1 MRHKLAA
8 ANYKTSM
15 QSDSI
20 GSREKR
26 LERLV
31 YLLAFL
37 VFLLAGMLYIEKYQP
52 DFWKLGQSQETFVEN
67 AKERLDSISKQLQVR
82 MIQIKRLGGRVNE
95 LEKARLQILGDQ
107 KELAEHPEMG
117 PEEFQKKLAYYLRL
131 LGLKDQEIKKLRREN
146 VFLLAR
152 NDSLSR
158 EAKLLQDGLSN
169 VQKAL
174 RDSSATFGIEKRELN
189 ERSRVLEVRNQELAE
204 KVSVAAALRAEGVN
218 VYAISSRGKESGMQG
233 QKAKRIDKI
242 RVIFHLQNNSLATR
256 EIKTIYLRIIEPT
269 GNTLSDYALGSGTV
283 LFKGKELVYTA
294 KQRIFYENNHQS
306 VEFIYP
312 RSTPYRE
319 GKHEIELY
327 AEGFLIGLG
336 TFEVR

>member
-1 MRHKLAA
+1 
-8 ANYKTSM
+8 M

-20 GSREKR
+20 SSREKR

-31 YLLAFL
+31 YLLTVL
-37 VFLLAGMLYIEKYQP
+37 VFLLSGVLYIEKYQP
-52 DFWKLGQSQETFVEN
+52 NFWASEQGQEDFVED
-67 AKERLDSISKQLQVR
+67 AQARLDSISQQLQVR
-82 MIQIKRLGGRVNE
+82 MVQIKRLGGRVNE
-95 LEKARLQILGDQ
+95 LEKARLQIEGDQ

-117 PEEFQKKLAYYLRL
+117 QAAFQKKLAYYLRL

-146 VFLLAR
+146 VVLIAR

-158 EAKLLQDGLSN
+158 EAKLLQDGLTN

-174 RDSSATFGIEKRELN
+174 RDSSATFGIEKKELS
-189 ERSRVLEVRNQELAE
+189 ERSRVLEVRNQELTE
-204 KVSVAAALRAEGVN
+204 KVTVAAALRAEGVN
-218 VYAISSRGKESGMQG
+218 VYAISTRGKETGV

-242 RVIFHLQNNSLATR
+242 RVIFHLQNNPLATR

-283 LFKGKELVYTA
+283 MFKGKELVYTA

-306 VEFIYP
+306 VEFIYA
-312 RSTPYRE
+312 RSTAYRE

-327 AEGFLIGLG
+327 SEGFLIGLG

>member
-1 MRHKLAA
+1 M
-8 ANYKTSM
+8 S
-15 QSDSI
+15 
-20 GSREKR
+20 SREKR

-31 YLLAFL
+31 YLLTVL
-37 VFLLAGMLYIEKYQP
+37 VFLLAGVLYIEKYQP
-52 DFWKLGQSQETFVEN
+52 NFWASEQGQEDFVED
-67 AKERLDSISKQLQVR
+67 AQARLDSISQQLQVR
-82 MIQIKRLGGRVNE
+82 MVQIKRLGGRVNE
-95 LEKARLQILGDQ
+95 LEKARLQIEGDQ

-117 PEEFQKKLAYYLRL
+117 QAAFQKKLAYYLRL

-146 VFLLAR
+146 VVLIAR

-158 EAKLLQDGLSN
+158 EAKLLQDGLTN

-174 RDSSATFGIEKRELN
+174 RDSSATFGIEKKELS
-189 ERSRVLEVRNQELAE
+189 ERSRVLEVRNQELTE
-204 KVSVAAALRAEGVN
+204 KVTVAAALRAEGVN
-218 VYAISSRGKESGMQG
+218 VYAISTRGKETGV

-242 RVIFHLQNNSLATR
+242 RVIFHLQNNPLATR

-283 LFKGKELVYTA
+283 MFKGKELVYTA

-306 VEFIYP
+306 VEFIYA
-312 RSTPYRE
+312 RSTAYRE

-327 AEGFLIGLG
+327 SEGVLIGLG

>member
-1 MRHKLAA
+1 
-8 ANYKTSM
+8 M

-20 GSREKR
+20 NSREKR
-26 LERLV
+26 LMRLV
-31 YLLAFL
+31 YLLACL
-37 VFLLAGMLYIEKYQP
+37 VFLFAGLLFVEKYYP
-52 DFWKLGQSQETFVEN
+52 SLWTLGSRQETFVEG

-82 MIQIKRLGGRVNE
+82 MIQIKRLGGRVSE

-107 KELAEHPEMG
+107 KELAEHPEMAQA
-117 PEEFQKKLAYYLRL
+117 EFQKKLAYYLRL

-146 VFLLAR
+146 VALIAR

-174 RDSSATFGIEKRELN
+174 RDSSVTFGIEKKEMS
-189 ERSRVLEVRNQELAE
+189 ERSRILEVRNQELVE
-204 KVSVAAALRAEGVN
+204 KVNVAAALRAEGVN
-218 VYAISSRGKESGMQG
+218 VYAISTHGKESGVQG
-233 QKAKRIDKI
+233 QKAKRIGKI
-242 RVIFHLQNNSLATR
+242 RVIFHLQNNPLATR

-269 GNTLSDYALGSGTV
+269 GNTLSDYAVGSGSV
-283 LFKGKELVYTA
+283 LFKGKELAYTA

-306 VEFIYP
+306 VEFIYA
-312 RSTPYRE
+312 RSNPYRE

-327 AEGFLIGLG
+327 SEGFLIGLG

>member
-1 MRHKLAA
+1 M
-8 ANYKTSM
+8 S
-15 QSDSI
+15 
-20 GSREKR
+20 SREKR

-31 YLLAFL
+31 YLLTVL
-37 VFLLAGMLYIEKYQP
+37 VFLLAGVLYIEKYQP
-52 DFWKLGQSQETFVEN
+52 SFWALEQGQEDFVED
-67 AKERLDSISKQLQVR
+67 AQARLDSISQQLQVR
-82 MIQIKRLGGRVNE
+82 MVQIKRLGGRVNE
-95 LEKARLQILGDQ
+95 LEKARLQIEGDQ
-107 KELAEHPEMG
+107 KELAEHPDMG
-117 PEEFQKKLAYYLRL
+117 QAAFQKKLAYYLRL

-146 VFLLAR
+146 VVLIAR

-158 EAKLLQDGLSN
+158 EAKLLQDGLTN

-174 RDSSATFGIEKRELN
+174 RDSSATFGIEKKELS
-189 ERSRVLEVRNQELAE
+189 ERSRVLEVRNQELTE
-204 KVSVAAALRAEGVN
+204 KVTVAAALRAEGVN
-218 VYAISSRGKESGMQG
+218 VYAISTRGKETGV

-242 RVIFHLQNNSLATR
+242 RVIFHLQNNPLATR

-283 LFKGKELVYTA
+283 MFKGKELVYTA

-306 VEFIYP
+306 VEFIYA
-312 RSTPYRE
+312 RSTAYRE

-327 AEGFLIGLG
+327 SEGFLIGLG

>member
-1 MRHKLAA
+1 M
-8 ANYKTSM
+8 S
-15 QSDSI
+15 
-20 GSREKR
+20 SREKR

-31 YLLAFL
+31 YLLTVL
-37 VFLLAGMLYIEKYQP
+37 VFLLAGVLYIEKYQP
-52 DFWKLGQSQETFVEN
+52 NFWALEQGQEDFVED
-67 AKERLDSISKQLQVR
+67 AQARLDSISQQLQVR
-82 MIQIKRLGGRVNE
+82 MVQIKRLGGRVNE
-95 LEKARLQILGDQ
+95 LEKARLQIEGDQ

-117 PEEFQKKLAYYLRL
+117 QAAFQKKLAYYLRL

-146 VFLLAR
+146 VVLIAR

-158 EAKLLQDGLSN
+158 EAKLLQDGLTN

-174 RDSSATFGIEKRELN
+174 RDSSATFGIEKKELS
-189 ERSRVLEVRNQELAE
+189 ERSRVLEVRNQELTE
-204 KVSVAAALRAEGVN
+204 KVTVAAALRAEGVN
-218 VYAISSRGKESGMQG
+218 VYAISTRGKETGV

-242 RVIFHLQNNSLATR
+242 RVIFHLQNNPLATR

-283 LFKGKELVYTA
+283 MFKGKELVYTA
-294 KQRIFYENNHQS
+294 KQRIFFENNHQS
-306 VEFIYP
+306 VEFIYA
-312 RSTPYRE
+312 RSTAYRE

-327 AEGFLIGLG
+327 SEGFLIGLG